1 MVMLYFVVEIR
12 FKLQVKDFENGL
24 IEVPIDLVVIMY
36 EEHFINL
43 GADEVTTVLLVNEV
57 NEIVVQNYDE
67 VHVRKVL

>member
-1 MVMLYFVVEIR
+1 MLYFVVEIR